1 LSYVPKP
8 PPAKPA
14 TLTNAWKK
22 QVKTFARYFLVLF
35 RPWNFVG
42 LQGSLPGS
50 LTWRSFGEFIRKLE
64 DGSDGSGPS
73 FLDVVRMRWIINT
86 GQGFRTSGND
96 RAAVQMFGRRDATVW
111 GVGDGTSLPLETRE
125 RTEYEKNEEND
136 EDSAALA
143 QLTIDVLRAEA
154 ATGEQMRKPYSKED
168 QYLVATLTAL
178 TSIIGSAENPEV
190 LTPLPLDEAN

>member
-125 RTEYEKNEEND
+125 RTEYEKNEEKD